1 METEARARGLAGWA
15 RGRAL
20 GDGVPGCWA
29 AAAKVPG
36 AYTRMTAHSGRVSDP
51 PLRMPAKMMRGG
63 ARCAILIGSSAIRNP
78 RIPLKPHAM
87 FFSNRSKRACL
98 RARFAQVSRTTNRQS
113 HFTTRA
119 FLIATRPEL
128 EIELTRSQQTRN
140 HFLIATFSRVFRG
153 CGSFLRARDGDQAG
167 SELRPRA
174 RVAKECE
181 RLCSERRRARS
192 LVEPT

>member
-1 METEARARGLAGWA
+1 METRARARGLAGWA

-20 GDGVPGCWA
+20 GDGVRGRWV

-36 AYTRMTAHSGRVSDP
+36 AYTRMTTHSVSVG
-51 PLRMPAKMMRGG
+51 AQCAS